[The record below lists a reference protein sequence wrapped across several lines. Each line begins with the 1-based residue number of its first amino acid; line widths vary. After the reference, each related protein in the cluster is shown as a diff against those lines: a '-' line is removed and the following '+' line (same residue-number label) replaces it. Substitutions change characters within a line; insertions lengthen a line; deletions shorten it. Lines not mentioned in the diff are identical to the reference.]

1 MATKTI
7 TISSTI
13 TGTPNT
19 GAPTVGLSILAFS
32 VDAFSVAEYQANVI
46 EIAAGASE
54 TLTPNNTAGSGQTAF
69 FIAANFATAE
79 TTKTFAFNVDALAA
93 ETCPGY
99 LAAGGCTTSVTIT
112 NNGALPAD
120 FHYIFYRPS

>member
-1 MATKTI
+1 MAKTVS
-7 TISSTI
+7 ISSTF
-13 TGTPNT
+13 TATPDS
-19 GAPTVGLSILAFS
+19 GAPTVGLSSLAFAL
-32 VDAFSVAEYQANVI
+32 DAFNVEEYQVNVI
-46 EIAAGASE
+46 TIAAATAE

-69 FIAANFATAE
+69 FLCAKFATAE

-99 LAAGGCTTSVTIT
+99 IAAGGCTTSVTIT

-120 FHYIFYRPS
+120 FLYIFYRPS

>member
-1 MATKTI
+1 MATKTV
-7 TISSTI
+7 TLSNTF
-13 TGTPNT
+13 TATPDS
-19 GAPTVGLSILAFS
+19 GAPTVGLSSLAFAI
-32 VDAFSVAEYQANVI
+32 DAFNVEEYQVNAI
-46 EIAAGASE
+46 TIASATAE

-69 FIAANFATAE
+69 FVAAKFAAAE

-99 LAAGGCTTSVTIT
+99 IAAGGCTTSVTIT
-112 NNGALPAD
+112 NNGALAAD